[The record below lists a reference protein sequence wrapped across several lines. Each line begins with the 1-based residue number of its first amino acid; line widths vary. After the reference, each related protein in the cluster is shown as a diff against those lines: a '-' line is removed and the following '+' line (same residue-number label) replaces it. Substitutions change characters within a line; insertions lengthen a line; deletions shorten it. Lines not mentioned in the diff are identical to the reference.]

1 MAIHVEGS
9 SQTISWFKDRLAEN
23 RLVFKPPFQRNPVW
37 LAKHKAYLIDT
48 VLRGLPV
55 PEVYLQKETDA
66 QGDTTISIVDGQQ
79 RIRTFL
85 EFTRGEVELM
95 EAYTP
100 GRDEE
105 TWDDLSEAERKA
117 LWNYRVQTREIEN
130 ASEADLRDLFRRL
143 NQNTVTLNAQEIRNA
158 RFKGDFITTVTELAD
173 EGFWAESRI
182 VSANEIRRMLDIEF
196 MAELFVGIVHGP
208 QNKKSTLDGMFELYE
223 SGIPD
228 KKASLKRFEDAR
240 NATAALVPK
249 LRETRWRGK
258 SDYYSLFLACDH
270 LLQRGALRASRL
282 TAAIRTLDA
291 FGDAVSARLT
301 KEGTKGSVPRL
312 VKKYAVAVEKA
323 ASDKDRRETRH
334 RVLVELLSP
343 YFKPS

>member
-1 MAIHVEGS
+1 
-9 SQTISWFKDRLAEN
+9 
-23 RLVFKPPFQRNPVW
+23 
-37 LAKHKAYLIDT
+37 
-48 VLRGLPV
+48 
-55 PEVYLQKETDA
+55 
-66 QGDTTISIVDGQQ
+66 
-79 RIRTFL
+79 L
-85 EFTRGEVELM
+85 EFATHT
-95 EAYTP
+95 YTP

-105 TWDDLSEAERKA
+105 NWDDLSDSERKA
-117 LWNYRVQTREIEN
+117 FWNYRVQTREIEN

-158 RFKGDFITTVTELAD
+158 RFKGDFISTVTELAD

-196 MAELFVGIVHGP
+196 MAELLVGIMHGP

-228 KKASLKRFEDAR
+228 KKVTLKRFEDAR
-240 NATAALVPK
+240 SATAEFVPK

-270 LLQRGALRASRL
+270 LLQRGALRPSRL
-282 TAAIRTLDA
+282 TAAIRRLDA
-291 FGDAVSARLT
+291 FGNAISARLS
-301 KEGTKGSVPRL
+301 KERATARMPKP
-312 VKKYAVAVEKA
+312 VKQYAIAVEKA

-334 RVLVELLSP
+334 RVLLDLLSP
-343 YFKPS
+343 YFKPN